1 MLILANELSKTLSI
15 KSFSI
20 SYVFLHR
27 RDPLK
32 ITVMNMRE
40 MKAVSSEI
48 KIISSP
54 DYRKDKLR
62 ERA

>member
-20 SYVFLHR
+20 SYVFLYR

-54 DYRKDKLR
+54 DHRKDKLR
-62 ERA
+62 ERT